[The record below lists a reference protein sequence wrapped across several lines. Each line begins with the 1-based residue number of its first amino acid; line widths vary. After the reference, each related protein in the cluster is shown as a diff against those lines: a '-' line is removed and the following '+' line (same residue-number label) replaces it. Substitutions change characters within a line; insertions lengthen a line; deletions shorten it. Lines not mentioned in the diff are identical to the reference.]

1 MNKIVR
7 LPSKAETDNAAGR
20 NAKAWFP
27 QVGAWWKSQKGQL
40 MFKLDIL
47 PDVVFLLQE
56 PKPKPEQEQEFDADT
71 F

>member
-7 LPSKAETDNAAGR
+7 LPSKAETDNAESR
-20 NAKAWFP
+20 KAKAWFP

-56 PKPKPEQEQEFDADT
+56 PKPKQDQEQDYNADN